1 MPYLFCKLQNEG
13 LYSFLE
19 RQVGDQ
25 MRTALGAPLQNI
37 SENILNRVISKNIQA
52 DLRKY
57 KMSAATRGRGERAT
71 SNGRERTKSPAVRRD
86 RSAAAAMAD
95 TIDDGFDPSSL
106 GELSKEVSHYL
117 SQLNTSSQN
126 KISLLR
132 MQIIRCDEN
141 QNLF

>member
-1 MPYLFCKLQNEG
+1 MQNEG

-57 KMSAATRGRGERAT
+57 KMTAATRGRERGT

-86 RSAAAAMAD
+86 RSAASHPEEYEA
-95 TIDDGFDPSSL
+95 FDVGSL
-106 GELSKEVSHYL
+106 GDLSKEVSHYL
-117 SQLNTSSQN
+117 S
-126 KISLLR
+126 
-132 MQIIRCDEN
+132 
-141 QNLF
+141 